1 MKPLHSIFIVD
12 DDPIHQQITQ
22 IMLDRQHISDAVKKF
37 SDAQEVLEHIREHRD
52 NAAQLPDLI
61 LLDLNMPVMDGYE
74 TTRWLRDNYPEVH
87 VLMLTMYDSEPALI
101 RLLQAGVKGF
111 LKKDIHPLELKT
123 AIQSVMRSGYYSSD
137 SVTRKLINLLRKS
150 GDDNELRKNIL
161 NDTEVRFLQ
170 MTCSDMTYKEIAQ
183 SLHMSPRA
191 VDMLRDNLFTRLDAQ
206 SRIGLAMFA
215 IRSGLVVL

>member
-1 MKPLHSIFIVD
+1 MNELTPIKIALADDHQLLRTALAVLINSFEDCTVIFEAGNGQEIID
-12 DDPIHQQITQ
+12 AIH
-22 IMLDRQHISDAVKKF
+22 VGK
-37 SDAQEVLEHIREHRD
+37 V
-52 NAAQLPDLI
+52 PDLV
-61 LLDLNMPVMDGYE
+61 LMDLNMPVMDGYE